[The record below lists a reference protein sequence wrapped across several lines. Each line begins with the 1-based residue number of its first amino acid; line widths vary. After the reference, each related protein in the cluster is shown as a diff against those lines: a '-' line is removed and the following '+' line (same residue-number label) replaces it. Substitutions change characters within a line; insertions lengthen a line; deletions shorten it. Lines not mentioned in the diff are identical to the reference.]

1 MNDKQY
7 TGLLMTLGRKLTNG
21 QLTASEYEER
31 LTTIMAAY
39 KAAQEAAAENFRTA
53 EQAAHK

>member
-7 TGLLMTLGRKLTNG
+7 TAVLMTLGRKLTNRE
-21 QLTASEYEER
+21 LTMEEYEAR

-39 KAAQEAAAENFRTA
+39 QEAKQAVA
-53 EQAAHK
+53 EQFKIASDAANT

>member
-7 TGLLMTLGRKLTNG
+7 AAILMTLGRKLTSH
-21 QLTASEYEER
+21 QISPQDYEER

-39 KAAQEAAAENFRTA
+39 KAAKEAAAENLRIAETA
-53 EQAAHK
+53 AQQ